1 MLMETE
7 EGQDTFLMIIVTV
20 LKCKNAYQAY
30 ESECSSDIR
39 MFILVK
45 NHLK

>member
-7 EGQDTFLMIIVTV
+7 EGQDTFLIIVTV

-39 MFILVK
+39 MFILVR